1 MFRLFEVEAAML
13 VVIRAQRQVEKLAFV
28 QIAIVGT
35 QAPSLWL
42 SEQPSKQYI
51 AAELPNKLNHVYNV
65 FYMLLP

>member
-1 MFRLFEVEAAML
+1 ML

-28 QIAIVGT
+28 QIVIVGT

-51 AAELPNKLNHVYNV
+51 AAELLNKPNQVYNA
-65 FYMLLP
+65 FAMLSL